1 MEICGRGGYNGAMS
15 NFTPSFW
22 RMTSG
27 FLAIIAIGVVLIVLI
42 SVLDSKDEP
51 ADFFDQVDIIVE

>member
-1 MEICGRGGYNGAMS
+1 MS

-27 FLAIIAIGVVLIVLI
+27 FLAIITIGVVLIVLI